1 MKDLPPK
8 RYLLA
13 FKIQRNLPDGS
24 FASIFTT
31 PMLLPPSRIQ
41 RRTHIVRLI
50 KRHRGRYTST
60 VKKQQVVNVV
70 NPDMPKLIHNRKAK
84 R

>member
-1 MKDLPPK
+1 MKDLTPK
-8 RYLLA
+8 RYLFA
-13 FKIQRNLPDGS
+13 FKHHRNLPDGS
-24 FASIFTT
+24 FASIFTP

-41 RRTHIVRLI
+41 RRTHIVRLL

-60 VKKQQVVNVV
+60 VKKEQIINVV
-70 NPDMPKLIHNRKAK
+70 NPDMKPLIHHGKKA